1 MSSFAD
7 RRDTRRIIVG
17 PEFAISFTLKG
28 HAYQD
33 VRITNLSTG
42 GCFAL
47 VGVRDARLFE
57 RGAVLENLVLLNPE
71 LPKAP
76 IIAAVS
82 YVLGG
87 RPTADPLEMVG
98 IGIQFLGMDDD
109 AQASLDTWVDASV
122 ASQKQS
128 G

>member
-1 MSSFAD
+1 MSTYAD

-17 PEFAISFTLKG
+17 PEFSISFVLKG
-28 HAYQD
+28 HDYQD
-33 VRITNLSTG
+33 VRITNLSPG

-47 VGVRDARLFE
+47 VGSRDARLFE
-57 RGAVLENLVLLNPE
+57 RGAVLENLVLLHPE

-87 RPTADPLEMVG
+87 RPAADPMEMVG
-98 IGIQFLGMDDD
+98 IGVQFLGVGDET
-109 AQASLDTWVDASV
+109 QAALNVWVDAAT
-122 ASQKQS
+122 ASQN